1 MGSWLCHARGDR
13 SDAPCAAVRFRTSD
27 LPFEMSR
34 WTSNGA
40 RSTRNIHQR
49 QDLHITYLLRNIH
62 STTAV
67 KAPLWLSWRR
77 PQRRLASSGRAHA
90 AYARSRRS
98 NASSLAGNPT
108 PVYGFT
114 LQIGDARS
122 APRLALQYPHPC
134 YFTVLGPRDPEGAST
149 EWVQI
154 TAPAFPCRPHLP
166 SPCSQATP
174 PASGQTRWRCLGP
187 AK

>member
-77 PQRRLASSGRAHA
+77 PQRRLVERPRTRSLCALASFERVV
-90 AYARSRRS
+90 SR
-98 NASSLAGNPT
+98 AGNPT
-108 PVYGFT
+108 PVYRFT

-122 APRLALQYPHPC
+122 APRLAL
-134 YFTVLGPRDPEGAST
+134 RDPEGAST